1 MARTMLNPANQIT
14 ASTVYAANGAA
25 GATLQSG
32 AIVIEDDLN
41 AIRSQV
47 SRLLDATLSGNW
59 YDDVA
64 TTADGKKRSIK
75 QLNTGLDTLET
86 KTILARADNATGVP
100 VPAGQNYVI
109 LTAASSQAPAN
120 NIAIA
125 LTTLGAV
132 SAQSML
138 NATAF
143 AANELTALAGSTS
156 ATPKNLVAIRDA
168 TTLQVIESGGYD
180 VFGLLQ
186 AESTAADGAAF
197 NDTSGGNRGKLSF
210 VTINPATGT
219 LQPASANDIG
229 GHTVNYSYVL
239 RGNLGNIP
247 EQYFLGSGVFT
258 DSIADTNVNL
268 ARATANTSGS
278 PVPVNT
284 DVLWRVANGVNF
296 KVQNQ
301 SGSTDLFGIT
311 PNTSGNAAYFNTSTL
326 AINTTSA
333 VTSTKGISL
342 ATGGQA
348 INLGVATGVIGTTGP
363 LTLQSLGGSALAASS
378 AGAITF
384 ADGNLASAGW
394 TSTSLALSAS
404 TSDWTAY
411 KTAFGEASILNGIV
425 QAAQKASHTIKF
437 AAVTALIIPAGT
449 NVTGTGTSANIDSQ
463 LLNYSGTASYQTQ
476 QKIYINGNLMR
487 PGSSSTD
494 TSQDYYPGISST
506 NGDFRFTFPLRA
518 KDVLTQEI
526 FQNPADNF

>member
-14 ASTVYAANGAA
+14 ASTAYNATGAA
-25 GATLQSG
+25 GLTLQSG

-41 AIRSQV
+41 ALRSQV
-47 SRLLDATLSGNW
+47 SRILDATLSGNW

-86 KTILARADNATGVP
+86 KAILARADNATGVP
-100 VPAGQNYVI
+100 VPSGQNYVV

-132 SAQSML
+132 SAQSTL

-168 TTLQVIESGGYD
+168 TTLQVIESDGYD

-186 AESTAADGAAF
+186 AESTAVDGAAF

-210 VTINPATGT
+210 VTMNPATGA

-229 GHTVNYSYVL
+229 GHTINYSYVL
-239 RGNLGNIP
+239 RGNLGTIP

-258 DSIADTNVNL
+258 DSVADTNVTL
-268 ARATANTSGS
+268 TRSVANQAGS
-278 PVPVNT
+278 PVPVST
-284 DVLWRVANGVNF
+284 DVLWRVANGTNF

-311 PNTSGNAAYFNTSTL
+311 PNSGGNAAYFNTSTL

-333 VTSTKGISL
+333 VTSTKGVSL

-363 LTLQSLGGSALAASS
+363 LTLQSLGGSALATSS

-384 ADGNLASAGW
+384 ADGNLAAAGW
-394 TSTSLALSAS
+394 TSASLSLSNS
-404 TSDWTAY
+404 TAEWTAY
-411 KTAFGEASILNGIV
+411 KSAFGEASVLNSIV
-425 QAAQKASHTIKF
+425 QAAQKASHTIKW
-437 AAVTALIIPAGT
+437 ASVTAALVPAGT
-449 NVTGTGTSANIDSQ
+449 NLTGAGSSANLDAQ
-463 LLNYSGTASYQTQ
+463 LLNYSGTANFGTQ
-476 QKIYINGNLMR
+476 VKCFINGVLVK
-487 PGSSSTD
+487 PGASATD
-494 TSQDYYPGISST
+494 TTQDWYPGTST
-506 NGDFRFTFPLRA
+506 ATGDIKTTFPLRA
-518 KDVLTQEI
+518 KDMITLEV
-526 FQNPADNF
+526 FQNPADNA